1 MELHSKLHSLTLEF
15 LRSLKNKPED
25 EIKKQLGMIDSIMKD
40 MFFFATG
47 IESWQLDYATD
58 KLKLEENLEFQ
69 LMEQKYKQGVQEIQL
84 F

>member
-69 LMEQKYKQGVQEIQL
+69 LMEQKYKQGV
-84 F
+84 